1 VECSFSAHQYSYGND
16 NFKGTA
22 SFNCKVNNH
31 VGFLERLKYMYIVDA
46 ERSWKIFRFKFTY
59 VYCKDE
65 RDASSVTDEQKALF
79 RGVFESKGMKPVD
92 FMRLM
97 AIAERIDAKRGDK
110 IVSIDKVRPP
120 VCSNDSTA

>member
-1 VECSFSAHQYSYGND
+1 
-16 NFKGTA
+16 
-22 SFNCKVNNH
+22 
-31 VGFLERLKYMYIVDA
+31 MYIVDA
-46 ERSWKIFRFKFTY
+46 ECTSKMFRLKFIY
-59 VYCKDE
+59 VYRKDE

-97 AIAERIDAKRGDK
+97 TIAERIDAKRGDK

-120 VCSNDSTA
+120 MCSNDSTA